1 MAGLRQGLAT
11 ASPEGPKRRG
21 GRCRSKFLGSARN
34 GRSPGEETSICTV
47 EARGERRS
55 RPLPSKAINEDVG
68 ERGCGQFAIRRFG
81 KNGSVRSMSGY
92 TLMPKRRR
100 WAFRTMVNLCRY
112 KRKQKCSV
120 GRCDLRR
127 RGLAL
132 LVKVHRGFRGMV
144 GQKDALNTH
153 IRFAV
158 RK

>member
-1 MAGLRQGLAT
+1 M
-11 ASPEGPKRRG
+11 EGGVQTGAP
-21 GRCRSKFLGSARN
+21 
-34 GRSPGEETSICTV
+34 PICTV

-132 LVKVHRGFRGMV
+132 LVKVHREIGRASSRERV
-144 GQKDALNTH
+144 WQ
-153 IRFAV
+153 
-158 RK
+158 